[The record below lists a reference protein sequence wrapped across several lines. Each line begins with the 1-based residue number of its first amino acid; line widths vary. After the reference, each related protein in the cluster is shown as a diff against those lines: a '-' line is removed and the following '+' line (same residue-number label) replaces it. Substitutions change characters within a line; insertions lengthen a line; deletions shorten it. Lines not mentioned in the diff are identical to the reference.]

1 MALTRALF
9 FIVQGILGFAAVST
23 TAHEPHVDHRFCD
36 VRMCAIGGDMAL
48 PTSSLSPDA
57 ILLPATPF
65 KRNAVTSSVD
75 EDIKEAPQKFA
86 FCGHGG
92 PGTAMALTRALF
104 FIVQGILGF
113 AAVSTTAHE
122 PHVDH
127 RFCDV
132 RMCAIGGD
140 MALPTS
146 SLSPDA
152 ILLPA
157 TPFKRNAVTSSVDE
171 DIKEAPQKFAFCGHG
186 GPGTAMALTR
196 ALFFIVQWT
205 AACSILRVD
214 NGALAANYGAEK
226 EIDTIKG
233 DADTQARTNADDEI
247 DLGAACMAEKKARKR
262 VPYTGN
268 AIIDI
273 AKDFRVGLETAR
285 EAIHLT
291 LQVLWDDLTPQYMK
305 WLFPDAQLFNF
316 FMQLPS
322 LLWPVPVKPPNE
334 HMWRNI
340 ADGFWKRWQFPN
352 CLGSVDGKHV
362 QIVAPANSGSLY
374 YNYKGT
380 FSIVLMAVADSG
392 YLFRLIDVGAPGR
405 ISDGGVFKRSPIGR
419 RLDAGQLQVP

>member
-1 MALTRALF
+1 MHV
-9 FIVQGILGFAAVST
+9 VQ
-23 TAHEPHVDHRFCD
+23 EP
-36 VRMCAIGGDMAL
+36 I
-48 PTSSLSPDA
+48 SSGERL
-57 ILLPATPF
+57 
-65 KRNAVTSSVD
+65 
-75 EDIKEAPQKFA
+75 
-86 FCGHGG
+86 
-92 PGTAMALTRALF
+92 AMTLRYL
-104 FIVQGILGF
+104 
-113 AAVSTTAHE
+113 
-122 PHVDH
+122 
-127 RFCDV
+127 
-132 RMCAIGGD
+132 
-140 MALPTS
+140 
-146 SLSPDA
+146 
-152 ILLPA
+152 
-157 TPFKRNAVTSSVDE
+157 
-171 DIKEAPQKFAFCGHG
+171 
-186 GPGTAMALTR
+186 
-196 ALFFIVQWT
+196 
-205 AACSILRVD
+205 CS
-214 NGALAANYGAEK
+214 
-226 EIDTIKG
+226 
-233 DADTQARTNADDEI
+233 
-247 DLGAACMAEKKARKR
+247 
-262 VPYTGN
+262 GN

-419 RLDAGQLQVP
+419 RLDAGQLQVPSYSQLPGSNKALPYAFIGDEAFQLRNDFMRPFPGSREDPSERIFNYRLSRARRCVENAFGILQARFRIFRGPINLSPENAKRAVKAACVLHNFLCMESSGRYSYSPVGFADHEDVCGNVIHGAWRESLGTKSATFGLRPTRARRGARSALHVRKQYAEYFANEGNVPWQWKLLDIAEPNCEDEVQE